1 MQFTIFP
8 QKKIFI
14 LYFKRERA
22 RLKRFFAET
31 NSSKCPK
38 KEKRGGKQS
47 KGSQKDGKP
56 KVKC

>member
-14 LYFKRERA
+14 LYLEKGHD
-22 RLKRFFAET
+22 LKGFFAKM

-38 KEKRGGKQS
+38 KEKRGGKKS